1 VSGTGG
7 RRPRVA
13 AGQHDRDPRG
23 YDPAV
28 RVIVVGA
35 SGNLGTAVL
44 RRLGAEPGVDDVVGV
59 ARRPPVGAGRP
70 YDGVRWEAVDVSA
83 PDATARLT
91 AVVAGADAVVS
102 LVWRLQPSWDAAVLE
117 RVNVGGTKAVL
128 DAVLAAGVP
137 RLVYSSS
144 IGTYAPSP
152 GDERRDESWPATG
165 IPSSTYSRQ
174 KAAVE
179 AMLDGTEDGTDP
191 ARLSVLRVR
200 PAIVLQP
207 AAAGEIARFF
217 LGPYLPVSL
226 LRPALLPVLP
236 WPRGLRGQIVHADDL
251 ADALVRGL
259 LAGTTGGLNVAT
271 EPPLTRALVADV
283 LRARGFDVPLAAVR
297 ALVTG
302 SWHARLQPTDA
313 GWLDMAQ
320 NVPLMDTGKAR
331 ALGWVPAKP
340 TDAVLR
346 EFLPAL
352 AGGTGTGSP
361 ALAPRTAVAGR
372 RATN

>member
-1 VSGTGG
+1 
-7 RRPRVA
+7 
-13 AGQHDRDPRG
+13 
-23 YDPAV
+23 V

-35 SGNLGTAVL
+35 SGNVGTAVL

-59 ARRPPVGAGRP
+59 ARRPPIGAGRP

-83 PDATARLT
+83 PDATERLT

-102 LVWRLQPSWDAAVLE
+102 LVWRLQPSWDKGVLE

-179 AMLDGTEDGTDP
+179 AMLDGIEDGMDP

-226 LRPALLPVLP
+226 LRPALLPALP

-283 LRARGFDVPLAAVR
+283 LGARGFDVPTAAVR

-302 SWHARLQPTDA
+302 SWHARLLPTDA
-313 GWLDMAQ
+313 GWLDMAA

-331 ALGWVPAKP
+331 ALGWAPANP

-352 AGGTGTGSP
+352 VGGTGTGSP